1 MKIWEELSEDDFHK
15 NVVIKQKK
23 WQTLQSIN
31 QQSNQVLRFLE
42 DERADH

>member
-31 QQSNQVLRFLE
+31 HFEFSTVSRT
-42 DERADH
+42 